1 VQRHVGA
8 VRLLERDVAVEAVVP
23 AAKDGDLAIGQSGA
37 GVGTY
42 RQNARK
48 SEGTKAAD
56 VTACSA
62 FAKHF
67 FARVPPTVPVRAV
80 VFGGKGARAALTMP
94 LIFRFL
100 YLAQKLYR

>member
-1 VQRHVGA
+1 LRAEEKLVQPVGEFHH
-8 VRLLERDVAVEAVVP
+8 LERISNFVCGPD
-23 AAKDGDLAIGQSGA
+23 SGA

-100 YLAQKLYR
+100 YLAQRLYR

>member
-1 VQRHVGA
+1 M
-8 VRLLERDVAVEAVVP
+8 LVP
-23 AAKDGDLAIGQSGA
+23 FGCLSVMSLSKLSFQPPKTAIWLSGQSGA

-48 SEGTKAAD
+48 AKATKASD

-62 FAKHF
+62 FANHF
-67 FARVPPTVPVRAV
+67 ICPSAPNCARSSCC
-80 VFGGKGARAALTMP
+80 FGRKGARPALTMP

-100 YLAQKLYR
+100 YLAQRLYR